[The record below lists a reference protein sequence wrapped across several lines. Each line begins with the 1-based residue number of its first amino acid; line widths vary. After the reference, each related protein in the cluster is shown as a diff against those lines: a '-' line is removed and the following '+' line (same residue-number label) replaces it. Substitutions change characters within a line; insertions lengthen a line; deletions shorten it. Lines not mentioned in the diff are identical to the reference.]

1 MSLSN
6 KQLQGK
12 KLLLLAGNLVG
23 TDDIIKYARVNGVYT
38 IVTDYLP
45 FEKSF
50 GKPLADESWD
60 ISTADVDTLK
70 NRIIENKIDGVF
82 AGVGEFNIL
91 KAMELCHSMGFH
103 FYCTKEQ
110 WDLIENKES
119 FRKLCEKYN
128 VPCPRTYLTG
138 SDVPGSVLNTITY
151 PVIVKP
157 VDASSSIGITIC
169 RDDESLRGAISVAL
183 KSSEKGRII
192 IEEFFEGEE
201 FTAHYTIV
209 NGKVS
214 LSCIDNRVPVAV
226 HSGSV
231 TTIPVARIYP
241 SSFINEYI
249 DQVNNRMIELC
260 ESLDLTAGV
269 LFVQGLY
276 NRKQNK
282 FSIFE
287 AGLRCA
293 GEAAYRIT
301 EKVNGNNFMNLF
313 VDYSLLGK
321 TDNYRI
327 ENDDPFMK
335 GKMCCVT
342 SFVSIGGII
351 GKIIGYEDALKTV
364 PSIISSECRYHEG
377 DTTPDGDT
385 LRQIVLRF
393 TLVCDSK
400 EQMINDIEC
409 INQKVAVLNDKGE
422 DMCLKFNARNYYNI
436 QYFGSI

>member
-23 TDDIIKYARVNGVYT
+23 TDDIIKYARANGVYT

-50 GKPLADESWD
+50 GKQLADESWN
-60 ISTADVDTLK
+60 ISTADLDLLK
-70 NRIIENKIDGVF
+70 ERIIENKIDGVF
-82 AGVGEFNIL
+82 AGVGEFNML
-91 KAMELCHSMGFH
+91 KAMELCHQLGGH
-103 FYCTKEQ
+103 FYCTKDQ
-110 WDLIENKES
+110 WDLIENKDS
-119 FRKLCEKYN
+119 FRKLCEKYK
-128 VPCPRTYLTG
+128 VPCPNTFFTG
-138 SDVPGSVLNTITY
+138 SDVPITVLKTIEF

-169 RDDESLRGAISVAL
+169 KDEASLKDAIPVAL
-183 KSSEKGRII
+183 NSSESRRII

-201 FTAHYTIV
+201 FSAHYTIV
-209 NGKVS
+209 NGQVS

-226 HSGSV
+226 HLGSV

-241 SSFINEYI
+241 SSFINEYV
-249 DQVNNRMIELC
+249 DQVNDRMIELC
-260 ESLDLTAGV
+260 KSLNLTTGV

-276 NRKQNK
+276 NRKQDK

-301 EKVNGNNFMNLF
+301 ERVNGNNFMNLF

-321 TDNYRI
+321 TDSYKI
-327 ENDDPFMK
+327 ENDDPFMR
-335 GKMCCVT
+335 GKVCCVT
-342 SFVSIGGII
+342 SFVSKGGTI
-351 GKIIGYEDALKTV
+351 GKIIGYEDTLKSV

-409 INQKVAVLNDKGE
+409 INQKVTVLNDKGE
-422 DMCLKFNARNYYNI
+422 DMCLKFNARNYYNM
-436 QYFGSI
+436 

>member
-1 MSLSN
+1 MKILN
-6 KQLQGK
+6 GK
-12 KLLLLAGNLVG
+12 KLLLLGSNVG
-23 TDDIIKYARVNGVYT
+23 TDDIIKYARANGVYT

-50 GKPLADESWD
+50 GKQLADESWD
-60 ISTADVDTLK
+60 ISTADIDTLK
-70 NRIIENKIDGVF
+70 SRIIENNIDGVF
-82 AGVGEFNIL
+82 AGVGEFNML
-91 KAMELCHSMGFH
+91 KAMELCHQLGFH
-103 FYCTKEQ
+103 FYCTKGQ

-128 VPCPRTYLTG
+128 VPSPITYYTG
-138 SDVPGSVLNTITY
+138 SDFPTSALNTIKY

-169 RDDESLRGAISVAL
+169 RDEESLKGAIPVAL

-231 TTIPVARIYP
+231 TTIPVARVYP

-249 DQVNNRMIELC
+249 NQVNDKMIELC
-260 ESLDLTAGV
+260 ESLNLVAGV

-276 NRKQNK
+276 NQKQNT

-301 EKVNGNNFMNLF
+301 ERVNGNNFMNLF
-313 VDYSLLGK
+313 VDYALLGK
-321 TDNYRI
+321 TDSFRI
-327 ENDDPFMK
+327 ENDDPFMR

-342 SFVSIGGII
+342 SYVSKGGTI
-351 GKIIGYEDALKTV
+351 GKIIGYEDALNTV
-364 PSIISSECRYHEG
+364 SSIISSECRYHEG
-377 DTTPDGDT
+377 DATPDGDT

-400 EQMINDIEC
+400 EQMIKDIEC
-409 INQKVAVLNDKGE
+409 INKKVIVLNDKGE
-422 DMCLKFNARNYYNI
+422 DMCLKFNARNYYKM
-436 QYFGSI
+436 

>member
-1 MSLSN
+1 MKILN
-6 KQLQGK
+6 GK
-12 KLLLLAGNLVG
+12 KLLLLGSNVG
-23 TDDIIKYARVNGVYT
+23 TDDIIKYARANGVYT

-45 FEKSF
+45 FEKSS
-50 GKPLADESWD
+50 GKQLADEAWD

-70 NRIIENKIDGVF
+70 SRIIENNIDGVF
-82 AGVGEFNIL
+82 AGVGEFNML
-91 KAMELCHSMGFH
+91 KAMELCHQLGFH

-128 VPCPRTYLTG
+128 VPSPITYYTG
-138 SDVPGSVLNTITY
+138 SDFPTSALNTIKY

-169 RDDESLRGAISVAL
+169 RDEESLKGAIPVAL

-231 TTIPVARIYP
+231 TTIPVARVYP

-249 DQVNNRMIELC
+249 NQVNDKMIELC
-260 ESLDLTAGV
+260 ESLNLVAGV

-276 NRKQNK
+276 NQKQNT

-301 EKVNGNNFMNLF
+301 ERVNGNNFMNLF
-313 VDYSLLGK
+313 VDYALLGK
-321 TDNYRI
+321 TDSFRI
-327 ENDDPFMK
+327 ENDDPFMR

-342 SFVSIGGII
+342 SFVSKGGTI
-351 GKIIGYEDALKTV
+351 GKIMGYEVALNTV
-364 PSIISSECRYHEG
+364 SSIISSECRYHEG

-400 EQMINDIEC
+400 EQMIKDIEC
-409 INQKVAVLNDKGE
+409 INKKVIVLNDKGE

-436 QYFGSI
+436 

>member
-138 SDVPGSVLNTITY
+138 SDVPASVLNTITY

-436 QYFGSI
+436 QYLGSI